1 VEEPVRPELE
11 FAGVMPE
18 GSASAFGES
27 APHTKLRY
35 APIWR
40 RFYAYAAD
48 NTFLASIITLSI
60 GISMNLPWVP
70 HDAIG
75 EEVVG
80 KLVLFV
86 IFFYHFLSALY
97 YTLAVALLGTTL
109 GKSAMG
115 VRVAMPDGAAVSIPR
130 AFIRFV
136 GYYPGAML
144 FYLGFAWALVD
155 SRNQALHDKLA
166 GTVVLEIE

>member
-1 VEEPVRPELE
+1 MEEPAKLE
-11 FAGVMPE
+11 FEFADGMSE
-18 GSASAFGES
+18 GSASVLRGS
-27 APHTKLRY
+27 APLSEFRY
-35 APIWR
+35 APLWR

-48 NTFLASIITLSI
+48 NIFLVSTITLAV
-60 GISMNLPWVP
+60 GVSMNLPWVSL
-70 HDAIG
+70 DKM
-75 EEVVG
+75 EEKTLC
-80 KLVLFV
+80 KLALFMV
-86 IFFYHFLSALY
+86 FFYHFISALY

-109 GKSAMG
+109 GKSVLG
-115 VRVAMPDGAAVSIPR
+115 VRVAMSDGAPVSIHR

-155 SRNQALHDKLA
+155 PRSQALHDKLA